1 MGHNVKIVAS
11 REESTMASTWTEY
24 LCLSPTEGGHFRLFA
39 GQYEPLA
46 EREAFYNEDAD
57 DYDLPQ
63 EIDGKAVAGIEDDW
77 VVGGV
82 LEPFDDELVV
92 EFSSVEDEKVSQWLA
107 DYGWSKLV
115 KLEEIKNKLDA
126 A

>member
-1 MGHNVKIVAS
+1 M
-11 REESTMASTWTEY
+11 
-24 LCLSPTEGGHFRLFA
+24 
-39 GQYEPLA
+39 
-46 EREAFYNEDAD
+46 
-57 DYDLPQ
+57 
-63 EIDGKAVAGIEDDW
+63 AGIEDDW